1 MRHQGPVLVD
11 TNVIFES
18 HRVGALSALTGGYSI
33 ETVEDC
39 VMETQTG
46 RHNRTRACQIDE
58 IELRSKLA
66 AVHSVSKA
74 KRANARIRVEDIEI
88 DTGELS
94 LWAYAIGCCD
104 DWKFCGPDFA
114 SIRFGVRLGFGD
126 HIMSLEKLLND
137 VGFRGKTPLRE
148 HYNQNWLENALTR
161 CQLDN

>member
-1 MRHQGPVLVD
+1 MPL
-11 TNVIFES
+11 
-18 HRVGALSALTGGYSI
+18 
-33 ETVEDC
+33 
-39 VMETQTG
+39 
-46 RHNRTRACQIDE
+46 
-58 IELRSKLA
+58 ELRSKLA

-94 LWAYAIGCCD
+94 LWAHAIGRFD

-114 SIRFGVRLGFGD
+114 SIKFGVRLGFGD

-137 VGFRGKTPLRE
+137 VGFRGKTPLRK
-148 HYNQNWLENALTR
+148 HYKQNWLENALTR

>member
-11 TNVIFES
+11 TNVIIES
-18 HRVGALSALTGGYSI
+18 HRVGSLNALTGGYSI

-39 VMETQTG
+39 VKETQTG
-46 RHNRTRACQIDE
+46 QHKRTRACQINAFK
-58 IELRSKLA
+58 LRSKLA

-94 LWAYAIGCCD
+94 LWAHAIGRCD

-114 SIRFGVRLGFGD
+114 SIKFGVRLGFGD

-137 VGFRGKTPLRE
+137 VGFRGKTPLRK
-148 HYNQNWLENALTR
+148 HYKQNWLENALTR